1 MYKPKTTLP
10 KIISVNGK
18 NVRIVVMNNL
28 LPSQL
33 EIHHKFDLKGSTLN
47 RTASKKEKKKAS
59 PTYKDLDFMEMY
71 PDGIFL
77 QSDLYDKLVNTIER
91 DCRVLESL
99 EIMDYSLLLGI
110 HNITQVAP
118 ADSLR
123 KRTGTGESRRLHYL
137 SSPMESIRADICTD
151 EDYGA
156 IPAKKSNGDNLLIF
170 IGIIDLLQSFGPA
183 KKLEHTWKSIIH
195 DSATVS
201 VHNPTFY
208 AERFKTFL
216 FDKVFR
222 KMTG

>member
-1 MYKPKTTLP
+1 M
-10 KIISVNGK
+10 NAK

-33 EIHHKFDLKGSTLN
+33 KIHHKFDLKGSTLN
-47 RTASKKEKKKAS
+47 RKAGKKEKKKAS
-59 PTYKDLDFMEMY
+59 PTYKDLDFLEMY
-71 PDGIFL
+71 PEGIFL
-77 QSDLYDKLVNTIER
+77 QTDLYDKLVNTIER

-110 HNITQVAP
+110 HNITQDRQTNNTALGP
-118 ADSLR
+118 SLR
-123 KRTGTGESRRLHYL
+123 KRSGTGESRRLHYL
-137 SSPMESIRADICTD
+137 SSPMESITADIKD
-151 EDYGA
+151 EEYGA
-156 IPAKKSNGDNLLIF
+156 IPAMKSNGDSLQIF

-195 DSATVS
+195 DSDTVS

-216 FDKVFR
+216 FDKVF
-222 KMTG
+222 KKITS